1 MYFAKLVQQLL
12 NSVLVK
18 NLLWF
23 CIFLLQVLKI
33 KLNNTIKHGTGQE
46 INIETLETA
55 PHFFK
60 ENHILPHICYTL
72 YSGTSSLN
80 WLYLIYVLA
89 VFCTARQRPILLKN
103 TSYFLQRSKKLHVT
117 KRSSIL
123 RLQVVKMN

>member
-1 MYFAKLVQQLL
+1 M
-12 NSVLVK
+12 
-18 NLLWF
+18 
-23 CIFLLQVLKI
+23 
-33 KLNNTIKHGTGQE
+33 GQE

-103 TSYFLQRSKKLHVT
+103 TAYTFYNAQKSYTLENETQYCAYRW
-117 KRSSIL
+117 
-123 RLQVVKMN
+123 